1 MNKVFFD
8 IKFTGLHLDAQ
19 PISIGLVDHQNKRSF
34 YAEFIDFDKTLIDAW
49 TEDNIVGNLKF
60 KNHAF
65 LKEITKTHT
74 FSLSET
80 ITTTYMKD
88 NKENISNE
96 LNRWLDYYKDLEESD
111 VQFVSD
117 CSHYDFA
124 LLIDL
129 ICGNAL
135 KLPSYITPVCD
146 DINTLIADYYD
157 VSLATAFDYRRN
169 NIIIRFVVDG
179 FTNMMTAGSLS
190 GSKANEKALINFYIY
205 NLLSRN
211 SIYFNTIEIMEPT
224 RAVVARHH
232 RLVLIKEI
240 DTDKFSI
247 GHADING
254 IYSTELTFDTMD
266 EAAKEFQERKK
277 FM

>member
-8 IKFTGLHLDAQ
+8 IKFTGLHLDVQ

>member
-8 IKFTGLHLDAQ
+8 IKFTGLHLYTQ
-19 PISIGLVDHQNKRSF
+19 PISIGLVDHGNKRSF
-34 YAEFIDFDKTLIDAW
+34 YAVFTDFDKSLIDNW
-49 TEDNIVGNLKF
+49 TNENIVRNLKF
-60 KNHAF
+60 KDDAY
-65 LKEITKTHT
+65 LKEIVKTHT

-88 NKENISNE
+88 NKENISRE

-124 LLIDL
+124 VLIDL
-129 ICGNAL
+129 ISGNAL
-135 KLPSYITPVCD
+135 KLPSYISPVCD
-146 DINTLIADYYD
+146 DINSLIADYYD
-157 VSLATAFDYRRN
+157 VSLATAFDYSRN
-169 NIIIRFVVDG
+169 NIITRFVVNG
-179 FTNMMTAGSLS
+179 FTNMMTAGGLNRF
-190 GSKANEKALINFYIY
+190 KADEKALINFYVY

-211 SIYFNTIEIMEPT
+211 SIYFNTIEIAEPT

-232 RLVLIKEI
+232 RLVLIKEV

-254 IYSTELTFDTMD
+254 IYSTEMTFDTMD